1 MYSHSPLARAVACF
15 SYAGCTVSA
24 LILMGLSIPSLES
37 TTNALQ
43 IERKISHL
51 PGCSAPA
58 PSMIWTVFVPSTVI
72 HIILFG
78 FTIARVVKVSPEL
91 RMEQLMQ
98 RLIRE

>member
-1 MYSHSPLARAVACF
+1 
-15 SYAGCTVSA
+15 
-24 LILMGLSIPSLES
+24 
-37 TTNALQ
+37 
-43 IERKISHL
+43 
-51 PGCSAPA
+51 
-58 PSMIWTVFVPSTVI
+58 MIWTVFVPSTVI